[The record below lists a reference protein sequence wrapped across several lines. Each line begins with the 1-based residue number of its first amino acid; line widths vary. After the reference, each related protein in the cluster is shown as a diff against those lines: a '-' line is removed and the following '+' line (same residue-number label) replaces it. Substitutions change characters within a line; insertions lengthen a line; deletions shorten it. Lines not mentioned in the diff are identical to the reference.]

1 MNIQDQLKQFIGQQ
15 TLQTLINQNSVL
27 GKRNMSERTQHGN
40 EELIHKIV
48 MAQKPDGSERDE
60 IDEQDDE
67 GQYCDDDYDT
77 PMMIRLRNQVRKNQS
92 RMQFRQIKNELL
104 KAIQYEKN
112 ELKYIIDAK
121 PKRPHHNMGTDLFR
135 GSKFRGVSRNKNKW
149 QMMIMIN
156 QKKVYVGAI
165 ASENDAAKYY
175 DSIAII
181 CQGLSAKTNFNYDS
195 KKIKQI
201 LSEYDV
207 YSDAPNSNTPTLE
220 PKKIE
225 SIDDEEQT
233 IDKQMLEGQSQMNMF
248 EGMPSNEQ
256 LVKMKLKNI
265 TPESWK
271 IIQDHVVQN
280 KDEDGYKIQ
289 KTAQENQSE
298 K

>member
-1 MNIQDQLKQFIGQQ
+1 M
-15 TLQTLINQNSVL
+15 
-27 GKRNMSERTQHGN
+27 
-40 EELIHKIV
+40 
-48 MAQKPDGSERDE
+48 
-60 IDEQDDE
+60 
-67 GQYCDDDYDT
+67 
-77 PMMIRLRNQVRKNQS
+77 
-92 RMQFRQIKNELL
+92 

-121 PKRPHHNMGTDLFR
+121 PKRPHHNMGTDMFR

-225 SIDDEEQT
+225 SVDDEEQT
-233 IDKQMLEGQSQMNMF
+233 IDKQMLEG
-248 EGMPSNEQ
+248 
-256 LVKMKLKNI
+256 
-265 TPESWK
+265 
-271 IIQDHVVQN
+271 
-280 KDEDGYKIQ
+280 
-289 KTAQENQSE
+289 
-298 K
+298 

>member
-1 MNIQDQLKQFIGQQ
+1 
-15 TLQTLINQNSVL
+15 
-27 GKRNMSERTQHGN
+27 
-40 EELIHKIV
+40 
-48 MAQKPDGSERDE
+48 
-60 IDEQDDE
+60 
-67 GQYCDDDYDT
+67 
-77 PMMIRLRNQVRKNQS
+77 
-92 RMQFRQIKNELL
+92 MQFRQIKNELL

-233 IDKQMLEGQSQMNMF
+233 IDKLMLEG
-248 EGMPSNEQ
+248 
-256 LVKMKLKNI
+256 
-265 TPESWK
+265 
-271 IIQDHVVQN
+271 
-280 KDEDGYKIQ
+280 
-289 KTAQENQSE
+289 
-298 K
+298 